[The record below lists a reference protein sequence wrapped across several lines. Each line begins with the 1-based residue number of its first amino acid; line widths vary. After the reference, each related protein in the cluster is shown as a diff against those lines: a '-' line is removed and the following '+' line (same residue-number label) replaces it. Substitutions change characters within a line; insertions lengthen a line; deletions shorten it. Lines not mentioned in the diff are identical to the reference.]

1 MAMSMLIIVG
11 IETSR
16 VSRHSEDAAD
26 AFCVGGERGV
36 ERGNGMTQPAKRSAK
51 AEILKLPI
59 SSRKEV
65 AVGRVAAATS

>member
-1 MAMSMLIIVG
+1 MSP
-11 IETSR
+11 
-16 VSRHSEDAAD
+16 AD
-26 AFCVGGERGV
+26 RIAQLEALV
-36 ERGNGMTQPAKRSAK
+36 ERLLTRTEALEAENAALNAGYGMTQPAKRSAK